1 MPETWLEARELAEAL
16 RCSERY
22 IAQLKA
28 DKVLKPGAHFYSL
41 GKTISSCGRHVYCLE
56 RCRETLLQLT
66 EQNAKARDKAIADV
80 VTYDEEHLD
89 QLTKETQAN
98 D

>member
-22 IAQLKA
+22 ISQLKA

-41 GKTISSCGRHVYCLE
+41 GKTTKSCGRHVYCLE

-66 EQNAKARDKAIADV
+66 EQHAKAREKAIADV
-80 VTYDEEHLD
+80 VSYDEKHLN
-89 QLTKETQAN
+89 QLIEEVRTN
-98 D
+98 G